1 MNNPRQSDK
10 LKKQNDF
17 LYKTHR
23 GNIALNRTSSAR
35 LKYCVCCF
43 KKHLLR
49 CLVPVISL
57 AVSVEVGVECDLT
70 VAWLAWQDPYCA
82 PLRVLTL
89 RIISWLLR
97 APCPAASSRTSH
109 EQFARLRS
117 SVWPLH
123 SQHLIFKSGET
134 GEAGELLTLCQL
146 LETFQSCQSRQ
157 MWTSMNLR

>member
-57 AVSVEVGVECDLT
+57 AVSVSVGVECDLT
-70 VAWLAWQDPYCA
+70 VAWPGLAGP
-82 PLRVLTL
+82 VLCSTE
-89 RIISWLLR
+89 SVDTEDNLLVTEGSL
-97 APCPAASSRTSH
+97 PCS
-109 EQFARLRS
+109 
-117 SVWPLH
+117 
-123 SQHLIFKSGET
+123 
-134 GEAGELLTLCQL
+134 LLTDV
-146 LETFQSCQSRQ
+146 T
-157 MWTSMNLR
+157 